1 MKQFGKDRANTGD
14 AQEQE
19 SEGRAP
25 LRFRK
30 MHGSGNDFILIDNR
44 SAQIPSGD
52 GPHLARRLCRR
63 KFNVGADGLIL
74 IESSEQA
81 HFRWR
86 FYNADGS
93 EAEMCGNGGRC
104 AARFAFMEGIAPRRL
119 VFETAAGLIHADV
132 NDRTVRLQLPTP
144 TDLQP
149 DVPLDIL
156 GKRFFVHFLNT
167 GVPHAVL
174 LPPDLETAPI
184 YELGRAIRR
193 HSFFEPAGTN
203 ADFVQILDSHHVAL
217 RTYERGVEDETLAC
231 GTGAVASAILTA
243 YKGLTKSPV
252 HVQTRGGE
260 ILTAYFELKGEEVRE
275 VFLEGEAILV
285 YSACLDGDV

>member
-1 MKQFGKDRANTGD
+1 MATQNNSGAKQSTFEKLCEPINPGL
-14 AQEQE
+14 EQHQQDHPAHHRE
-19 SEGRAP
+19 TLHFPNFVR
-25 LRFRK
+25 
-30 MHGSGNDFILIDNR
+30 ILIYYFSKY
-44 SAQIPSGD
+44 SAS
-52 GPHLARRLCRR
+52 RR
-63 KFNVGADGLIL
+63 
-74 IESSEQA
+74 Q
-81 HFRWR
+81 
-86 FYNADGS
+86 
-93 EAEMCGNGGRC
+93 
-104 AARFAFMEGIAPRRL
+104 L
-119 VFETAAGLIHADV
+119 VT
-132 NDRTVRLQLPTP
+132 
-144 TDLQP
+144 
-149 DVPLDIL
+149 
-156 GKRFFVHFLNT
+156 
-167 GVPHAVL
+167 
-174 LPPDLETAPI
+174 DLETAPV